1 MRKNLKPK
9 PSIMPLIRLLFVFN
23 VEYSLGDEQEEIVVS
38 KNVNLDSELS
48 ELFDIFLRPEFINCP
63 GDVLEEYIGVISY
76 YLDAGDSFDIL
87 FEKMETY
94 FDQDIHDQRHFMEVL
109 LRCLKCYQSE
119 VSKNSTS

>member
-1 MRKNLKPK
+1 MKPK

-23 VEYSLGDEQEEIVVS
+23 VENTRDDEREEIIVS
-38 KNVNLDSELS
+38 KDVNQDSELS

-63 GDVLEEYIGVISY
+63 RGALEEYIGIISY
-76 YLDAGDSFDIL
+76 YLSTGDTFDSL
-87 FEKMETY
+87 FERMALH